1 MAGLLLGQF
10 RNLTWYF
17 LVAIEEQ
24 RVSLQFKK
32 YYERNKDIPAP
43 IRLEL
48 CISHSGGQTTP
59 SEPLVRY
66 CRESVTLIFDC
77 PLGIILLFGNRFSS
91 NPSETCQFG
100 IVKLSHFFVSHGSP
114 CFFHN

>member
-1 MAGLLLGQF
+1 MF
-10 RNLTWYF
+10 P
-17 LVAIEEQ
+17 
-24 RVSLQFKK
+24 LQFKK
-32 YYERNKDIPAP
+32 YYERNEDIPAP

-77 PLGIILLFGNRFSS
+77 PLGIILLCGNRFSS
-91 NPSETCQFG
+91 NTLETCQFG
-100 IVKLSHFFVSHGSP
+100 VVKLSHFFISWVSLLFPHLGPFTELSATL
-114 CFFHN
+114 HYKIWDKTGKGR